1 MSAFKTNKYLKA
13 DARESLIGN
22 LTTTVLSIFL
32 YTLSTMLLSE
42 RIASFSPD
50 SVLLTLLLS
59 LFVFFIVNT
68 CANMLRIGLSCI
80 FLKLQFGERASVG
93 DLLYAFRNNS
103 DAAVIISAFI
113 ASQEVLCILPYLLFV
128 TLAPVQ
134 SGSALAVAAPILLV
148 AGTLGTIAV
157 RIRYAVCTYLFLDF
171 PGYTAGELLRG
182 NARLMKGH
190 LGRLFSLYFSF
201 IPLYFLS
208 LMSLGVAGLWVSS
221 YSHAAE
227 AAFYKD
233 LMNNTSF

>member
-22 LTTTVLSIFL
+22 LTITVLSIFL
-32 YTLSTMLLSE
+32 YTLTTMLLSE
-42 RIASFSPD
+42 RIAAFNPKSILLSFF
-50 SVLLTLLLS
+50 LS

-80 FLKLQFGERASVG
+80 FLKLQYGQKASVG
-93 DLLYAFRNNS
+93 DILYAFRSNS
-103 DAAVIISAFI
+103 DTAVIISAFV
-113 ASQEVLCILPYLLFV
+113 AAQELLCILPYLLLV
-128 TLAPVQ
+128 SLAAMQ
-134 SGSALAVAAPILLV
+134 NSSAPAFLPPLFLAV
-148 AGTLGTIAV
+148 GTLGTIAV

-171 PGYTAGELLRG
+171 PGYTAGELIRG
-182 NARLMKGH
+182 NSRLMKGH
-190 LGRLFSLYFSF
+190 LGRLFGLYISF

-208 LMSLGVAGLWVSS
+208 LLSLGVAGLWVSS

-233 LMNNTSF
+233 LMNNIAI

>member
-32 YTLSTMLLSE
+32 YTLSTMILSE
-42 RIASFSPD
+42 RIASFSPE
-50 SVLLTLLLS
+50 SVLVSLLLS

-80 FLKLQFGERASVG
+80 FLKLQFGQKASVG

-103 DAAVIISAFI
+103 DAAVTISAFI
-113 ASQEVLCILPYLLFV
+113 AVQELFCILPYLLFM
-128 TLAPVQ
+128 TLAPLQ
-134 SGSALAVAAPILLV
+134 NSPAFAVVSPLLLI
-148 AGTLGTIAV
+148 AGVLGTIAV

-171 PGYTAGELLRG
+171 PGYTAGELIRG
-182 NARLMKGH
+182 CTRLMKGH
-190 LGRLFSLYFSF
+190 LGRLFGLYFSF

-208 LMSLGVAGLWVSS
+208 FLSLGVAGLWVSS

-233 LMNNTSF
+233 LMNNTDF